1 MTNSFPISNDGML
14 ISNIINNV
22 NLHSQ
27 VGVGLGVKLG
37 LKIMA
42 ILNESPKR
50 TIVLQVY
57 IAQVFPVAVLHD
69 AFQFG
74 DKYVSV
80 ISFLA
85 LL

>member
-1 MTNSFPISNDGML
+1 MTAGEGGLTNSFSISNNDGML
-14 ISNIINNV
+14 ISNSINKV

-42 ILNESPKR
+42 ILNETPKR

-57 IAQVFPVAVLHD
+57 IAQVFPAAVLHEYD
-69 AFQFG
+69 SFQFV
-74 DKYVSV
+74 DKY
-80 ISFLA
+80 
-85 LL
+85 